1 MPFYAVEG
9 SGYVAGASLSGERW
23 VSPDSGGVTL
33 ERVVFF
39 ASL

>member
-9 SGYVAGASLSGERW
+9 NGYVAGASLSGERW
-23 VSPDSGGVTL
+23 VSPDGGVTL
-33 ERVVFF
+33 ERVIFF